1 MDLSAL
7 SNEGFRVAVEGYGK
21 EVETWKQRDGVEGGG
36 VNHVQ
41 GRGQGLDVGDQ
52 LVMED
57 LS

>member
-1 MDLSAL
+1 MHLL
-7 SNEGFRVAVEGYGK
+7 ILVLGR

-41 GRGQGLDVGDQ
+41 GRGQGPDVGDQ